1 MNAPLTIRMSEQIGS
16 LTKAMASFQATV
28 ENASKKSI
36 NPAFK
41 SKYADLAEILNTV
54 REDLGK
60 HGLALVQFPSFQDGV
75 ASVETILSHESG
87 EWMAGLCSAPVTKQ
101 DAQGVGSAITYL
113 RRYSI
118 AAVCGIAQEDDDAN
132 GSVGR
137 KTERQE
143 PDQTQG
149 LIAPILAAPDM
160 AKLKATYDAAY
171 KAAKNQEAKAA
182 VIAAKDRRKAELVI
196 SSDQVAA

>member
-28 ENASKKSI
+28 ENASKKSV

-60 HGLALVQFPSFQDGV
+60 HGLALMQFPSFQDGV
-75 ASVETILSHESG
+75 AHVETILSHESG
-87 EWMAGLCSAPVTKQ
+87 QWMAGLASAPVTKQ

-132 GSVGR
+132 SSVGR
-137 KTERQE
+137 KQE
-143 PDQTQG
+143 KQADSAAAM
-149 LIAPILAAPDM
+149 IAPILAAPNLD
-160 AKLKATYDAAY
+160 KLQTVYNAAY
-171 KAAKNQEAKAA
+171 KAASTPEAKAA
-182 VIAAKDRRKAELVI
+182 VIAAKDQRKGELLTA
-196 SSDQVAA
+196 SESVAA

>member
-1 MNAPLTIRMSEQIGS
+1 VEPITIRMSAEIGAIS
-16 LTKAMASFQATV
+16 KAMAAFQATV

-41 SKYADLAEILNTV
+41 SKYADLAEVLNTV

-60 HGLALVQFPSFQDGV
+60 HGLALMQFPSFQDGV
-75 ASVETILSHESG
+75 AHVETILSHESG
-87 EWMAGLCSAPVTKQ
+87 QWMAGLASAPVTKQ

-118 AAVCGIAQEDDDAN
+118 AAVCGVAQEDDDAN

-137 KTERQE
+137 KADKQE
-143 PDQTQG
+143 DPSAA

-160 AKLKATYDAAY
+160 DKLRKAYDAAY
-171 KAAKNQEAKAA
+171 KVAKTKEAQAA
-182 VIAAKDRRKAELVI
+182 VIAAKDQRKTEL
-196 SSDQVAA
+196 QVAA

>member
-1 MNAPLTIRMSEQIGS
+1 MSEPFTIRMSPEIGA
-16 LTKAMASFQATV
+16 LTKAMASFQAMV
-28 ENASKKSI
+28 ENASKKSV

-41 SKYADLAEILNTV
+41 SKYADLAEVLNTV

-60 HGLALVQFPSFQDGV
+60 HGLALMQFPSFQGGV
-75 ASVETILSHESG
+75 AHVETILSHESG
-87 EWMAGLCSAPVTKQ
+87 QWMAGLASAPVTKQ

-118 AAVCGIAQEDDDAN
+118 AAVCGVAQEDDDAN

-137 KTERQE
+137 KQDRQE

-160 AKLKATYDAAY
+160 AKLKAAYDAAY
-171 KAAKNQEAKAA
+171 KAAKTQEAKAA
-182 VIAAKDRRKAELVI
+182 VIAAKDQRKAEL
-196 SSDQVAA
+196 QVAA